1 MLRSISVSKLVIG
14 LRGRTRCC
22 FCIDAASSEEVSGG
36 ASDNVDKDRSCRV
49 EKGLLV
55 HVAAF
60 IAGLFCCLG
69 VALDAFQTII
79 LPRRPTGR
87 FQITRIFF
95 IATWAPWVVMAER
108 ASNKKVR
115 EQIYSI
121 YGPLSLLLL
130 LLLWA
135 LLLIS
140 GFATVLFLDAVS
152 VWRRDDGAYAP
163 ASWRSSALTCM
174 SVARRCL
181 LSDLA
186 MWCLTTCLLAAFI
199 IFESG
204 VGLGFVALVIG
215 YLPVLYQAF
224 SRREVSVALLDSR
237 AGSPPNAAELFRR
250 HAFEGG
256 QEALTELLA
265 EWERWAA
272 EILESHVS
280 YPILCYYRS
289 QHDTQS
295 WLSALVS
302 ILDTCSLLISVIE
315 GPSLASGATD
325 LCDGAACGH
334 RPGVRSSMSRS
345 EGVASGRQG
354 VDRLPSKDFYRL
366 CEALG
371 DNHLQLCGD
380 PAAAKRLNTIRA
392 LYEPHAL
399 ALSDYLRMPLPV
411 WVAPPKVNDQWSVL
425 TKLRTDAEL
434 ALKVRDDSAVSF
446 HDD

>member
-1 MLRSISVSKLVIG
+1 M
-14 LRGRTRCC
+14 
-22 FCIDAASSEEVSGG
+22 A
-36 ASDNVDKDRSCRV
+36 
-49 EKGLLV
+49 
-55 HVAAF
+55 
-60 IAGLFCCLG
+60 

-87 FQITRIFF
+87 FQMTRIFF

-108 ASNKKVR
+108 AGNKKLR
-115 EQIYSI
+115 EQIYSV

-140 GFATVLFLDAVS
+140 GFALFYFSLHSPFADTMQLHSSSTWAQFGTDLYVS
-152 VWRRDDGAYAP
+152 GTTLFTLGLGDVVPHSRAAR
-163 ASWRSSALTCM
+163 AL
-174 SVARRCL
+174 
-181 LSDLA
+181 
-186 MWCLTTCLLAAFI
+186 I

-237 AGSPPNAAELFRR
+237 AGSPPNAAELLRR
-250 HAFEGG
+250 HSFEGG
-256 QEALTELLA
+256 QEALTVLLE

-272 EILESHVS
+272 ELLESHIS

-302 ILDTCSLLISVIE
+302 ILDTCALRISVFE
-315 GPSLASGATD
+315 GTPSRQSQLTFVMARHALVDIGQVF
-325 LCDGAACGH
+325 
-334 RPGVRSSMSRS
+334 GVQQRKSWQNFA
-345 EGVASGRQG
+345 E
-354 VDRLPSKDFYRL
+354 VDRLPSKDFYHL

-371 DNHLQLCGD
+371 EHNLRLCGD

-392 LYEPHAL
+392 LYEQHAL

-411 WVAPPKVNDQWSVL
+411 WVAPPKLNDQWSLL
-425 TKLRTDAEL
+425 TKLRTDAES
-434 ALKVRDDSAVSF
+434 ALKGKGDDLMSF
-446 HDD
+446 DFD

>member
-1 MLRSISVSKLVIG
+1 
-14 LRGRTRCC
+14 
-22 FCIDAASSEEVSGG
+22 
-36 ASDNVDKDRSCRV
+36 
-49 EKGLLV
+49 V

-60 IAGLFCCLG
+60 IGGLFCCLG

-87 FQITRIFF
+87 FQLTRIFL
-95 IATWAPWVVMAER
+95 ITSWAPWVVMAER
-108 ASNKKVR
+108 ARNKKVR
-115 EQIYSI
+115 EQIYSV

-135 LLLIS
+135 ILLIS
-140 GFATVLFLDAVS
+140 GFALFYFSARSPFGDATMQHSASTWAQLGTDLYVS
-152 VWRRDDGAYAP
+152 GTTLFTLGLGDVVPHSRF
-163 ASWRSSALTCM
+163 
-174 SVARRCL
+174 AR
-181 LSDLA
+181 A
-186 MWCLTTCLLAAFI
+186 I
-199 IFESG
+199 IVFESG

-237 AGSPPNAAELFRR
+237 AGSPPNAAELLRR

-256 QEALTELLA
+256 QEALTALLA

-272 EILESHVS
+272 EILESHIS

-289 QHDTQS
+289 QHDSQS

-302 ILDTCSLLISVIE
+302 ILDTCALRISVIE
-315 GPSLASGATD
+315 GMPSRQSQLTFVMARHALVDIGQVF
-325 LCDGAACGH
+325 
-334 RPGVRSSMSRS
+334 GVQERKSWQQQ
-345 EGVASGRQG
+345 API
-354 VDRLPSKDFYRL
+354 DRLPSTDFYHL

-371 DNHLQLCGD
+371 EHKLRLCGD

-411 WVAPPKVNDQWSVL
+411 WVAPPKVNDQWSLL

-434 ALKVRDDSAVSF
+434 ALKIRGDRSDSYDD
-446 HDD
+446 H

>member
-1 MLRSISVSKLVIG
+1 
-14 LRGRTRCC
+14 
-22 FCIDAASSEEVSGG
+22 
-36 ASDNVDKDRSCRV
+36 
-49 EKGLLV
+49 V

-60 IAGLFCCLG
+60 IVGLFCCLG

-95 IATWAPWVVMAER
+95 VTTWAPWVAMAEHTR
-108 ASNKKVR
+108 NKKVR
-115 EQIYSI
+115 DQIYSI

-135 LLLIS
+135 LLLIF
-140 GFATVLFLDAVS
+140 GFAMFYFSMRSPFGDVMLGPGTGTWAKIGADLYVSGTTLFTLGLGDV
-152 VWRRDDGAYAP
+152 VPHNRF
-163 ASWRSSALTCM
+163 
-174 SVARRCL
+174 ARG
-181 LSDLA
+181 
-186 MWCLTTCLLAAFI
+186 FI
-199 IFESG
+199 ILESG

-224 SRREVSVALLDSR
+224 SRREVSIALLDSR

-272 EILESHVS
+272 ELLESHVS

-315 GPSLASGATD
+315 VD
-325 LCDGAACGH
+325 
-334 RPGVRSSMSRS
+334 SS
-345 EGVASGRQG
+345 RQAQLTFVMARHALVDIG
-354 VDRLPSKDFYRL
+354 QVFRVQEKEAWRYQGDVDRLPQKDFYHL

-371 DNHLQLCGD
+371 DNHLRLCGD

-392 LYEPHAL
+392 LYEPHAY
-399 ALSDYLRMPLPV
+399 ALSEYLRMPLPV
-411 WVAPPKVNDQWSVL
+411 WVAPPKINDQWSVL
-425 TKLRTDAEL
+425 TKLRTDAES
-434 ALKVRDDSAVSF
+434 ALKVRSGSLPDD
-446 HDD
+446 

>member
-1 MLRSISVSKLVIG
+1 MY
-14 LRGRTRCC
+14 
-22 FCIDAASSEEVSGG
+22 
-36 ASDNVDKDRSCRV
+36 
-49 EKGLLV
+49 
-55 HVAAF
+55 VAAF
-60 IAGLFCCLG
+60 IGGLFCCLG

-87 FQITRIFF
+87 FQLTRIFLL
-95 IATWAPWVVMAER
+95 ATWGPWVVMAER
-108 ASNKKVR
+108 AGNKKVR
-115 EQIYSI
+115 EQIYSV

-140 GFATVLFLDAVS
+140 GFALFYFSLHSPFGDALLQRTASGWARFGTDLYVS
-152 VWRRDDGAYAP
+152 GTTLFTLGLGDVVPHSR
-163 ASWRSSALTCM
+163 
-174 SVARRCL
+174 VAR
-181 LSDLA
+181 
-186 MWCLTTCLLAAFI
+186 AFI
-199 IFESG
+199 ILESG

-237 AGSPPNAAELFRR
+237 AGSPPNAAELLRR

-256 QEALTELLA
+256 QEALTTLLE

-272 EILESHVS
+272 EILESHIS
-280 YPILCYYRS
+280 YPILCFYRS
-289 QHDTQS
+289 QHDSQS

-302 ILDTCSLLISVIE
+302 ILDTCALRISVIE
-315 GPSLASGATD
+315 GMPSRQAQLTFVMARHALVDIGQVF
-325 LCDGAACGH
+325 
-334 RPGVRSSMSRS
+334 GVQERKSWQQQA
-345 EGVASGRQG
+345 E
-354 VDRLPSKDFYRL
+354 VDRLPSTDFYHL

-371 DNHLQLCGD
+371 ENKLRLCGD

-411 WVAPPKVNDQWSVL
+411 WVAPPKVNDQWSLL
-425 TKLRTDAEL
+425 TKLRTDAES
-434 ALKVRDDSAVSF
+434 ALKVRSDHSVSF
-446 HDD
+446 HHE

>member
-1 MLRSISVSKLVIG
+1 
-14 LRGRTRCC
+14 
-22 FCIDAASSEEVSGG
+22 
-36 ASDNVDKDRSCRV
+36 
-49 EKGLLV
+49 V

-87 FQITRIFF
+87 WQITRIFF
-95 IATWAPWVVMAER
+95 VATWAPWVKMAER
-108 ASNKKVR
+108 ARNTKVR
-115 EQIYSI
+115 DQIYSV

-140 GFATVLFLDAVS
+140 GFAMFYFS
-152 VWRRDDGAYAP
+152 M
-163 ASWRSSALTCM
+163 RSPFGDVMMGHSASALAQFGTDLYV
-174 SVARRCL
+174 SGTTLFTLGLGDVVPHSLFARAL
-181 LSDLA
+181 
-186 MWCLTTCLLAAFI
+186 I

-224 SRREVSVALLDSR
+224 SRREVNVALLDSR

-250 HAFEGG
+250 HGFEGS
-256 QEALTELLA
+256 EKALTTLLA
-265 EWERWAA
+265 EWERWSA

-302 ILDTCSLLISVIE
+302 ILDTCALLISVVE
-315 GPSLASGATD
+315 GTPSRQAQLTFVMARHALVD
-325 LCDGAACGH
+325 LGQVFHVQERKAWQ
-334 RPGVRSSMSRS
+334 
-345 EGVASGRQG
+345 RQTE
-354 VDRLPSKDFYRL
+354 VDRLPSKDFYHL
-366 CEALG
+366 CDALG
-371 DNHLQLCGD
+371 ENHVRLCGD
-380 PAAAKRLNTIRA
+380 PAAAKRLKTIRV
-392 LYEPHAL
+392 LYEPHAV
-399 ALSDYLRMPLPV
+399 ALSEYLRMPLPV
-411 WVAPPKVNDQWSVL
+411 WVAPPKVNDQWSIL
-425 TKLRTDAEL
+425 TKLRTDA
-434 ALKVRDDSAVSF
+434 ASAQKAGDDRFISY
-446 HDD
+446 DD